1 MFRQPYRRQLAGGW
15 PQAYLRK
22 APGEVAAGGQLG
34 ALLGVFQKLL
44 ASKALDHEGFAVL
57 AALMARLP
65 QPDFDRHLP
74 TIWQLLFQRCGAG
87 AHVERASR
95 RFNMPSTLITIQHDG
110 TWTTIQTNRQNLRAR
125 LQYTLSAEIV
135 ISMCVVA

>member
-1 MFRQPYRRQLAGGW
+1 M
-15 PQAYLRK
+15 
-22 APGEVAAGGQLG
+22 AAGGQLG

-110 TWTTIQTNRQNLRAR
+110 TLDHYSNKSTKSSRSITVYVICRNRHQHVRRGINV
-125 LQYTLSAEIV
+125 TLPDVLPCTATV
-135 ISMCVVA
+135 IWHTEV